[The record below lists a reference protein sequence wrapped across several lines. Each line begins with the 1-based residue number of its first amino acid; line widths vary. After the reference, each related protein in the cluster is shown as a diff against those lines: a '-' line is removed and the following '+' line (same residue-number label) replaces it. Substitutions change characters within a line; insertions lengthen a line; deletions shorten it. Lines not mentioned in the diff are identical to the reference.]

1 MKRWQ
6 QFFVA
11 LLAGV
16 GMLVGLG
23 PVLVARAAEPQ
34 VRAVLFF
41 SPTCGHC
48 HKVISEDLP
57 PLFETYGNQLN
68 IFGVDISQDDGQ
80 ELYLAAI
87 ERFDIE
93 RQGVPT
99 LIVGDVVLIGS
110 GEIPQRFPNLIESYL
125 AQGGVDWPDIPGL
138 AAALESVETPEA
150 APPEPTVQP
159 TPTIPASGED
169 DDDEGAI
176 APVPPTPPTQLI
188 TPETGPGSGLQGD
201 TPSPAETGLRARLSR
216 DPVGNTLAIVVM
228 VGMVVVLGVVAA
240 TFRREPAATFPAW
253 QQWAIPLLAL
263 VGLGVAVYL
272 VFIETTDVLA
282 ICGPVGDCNTV
293 QQSEY
298 AKLFGVVPVGA
309 LGVAGYVVILL
320 VWLVGRVVRGT
331 VSHIAWLALSGTTLI
346 GTLFSL
352 YLTFLEPFVIGAT
365 CLWCLTSAVVM
376 TLLFWLTAPR
386 GKEALASLK
395 AQSRE

>member
-16 GMLVGLG
+16 GMLAGLG

-41 SPTCGHC
+41 SPNCGYC
-48 HKVISEDLP
+48 HKVITEDLP

-68 IFGVDISQDDGQ
+68 VFGVDISQDDGQ
-80 ELYLAAI
+80 EIYQAAV

-138 AAALESVETPEA
+138 AAALESVGTPEA
-150 APPEPTVQP
+150 APPEPTIQP
-159 TPTIPASGED
+159 TPTITASGED
-169 DDDEGAI
+169 DDDEGAV
-176 APVPPTPPTQLI
+176 APAPPMPPTRLI
-188 TPETGPGSGLQGD
+188 TPETGTGSGLQRD
-201 TPSPAETGLRARLSR
+201 TPAPAETGLRARLSR

-240 TFRREPAATFPAW
+240 TFLREPAASLPTL
-253 QQWAIPLLAL
+253 QQWSIPLLAL
-263 VGLGVAVYL
+263 VGLGVAAYL
-272 VFIETTDVLA
+272 AFIETADVLA

-298 AKLFGVVPVGA
+298 AKLFGVVPVGI
-309 LGVAGYVVILL
+309 LGVAGYVIILL
-320 VWLVGRVVRGT
+320 VWLVGRAVRGT
-331 VSHIAWLALSGTTLI
+331 VSHIAWLALFGITLI

-365 CLWCLTSAVVM
+365 CLWCLTSAIVM
-376 TLLFWLTAPR
+376 TLLLWLTAPR
-386 GKEALASLK
+386 GKESLAGLK
-395 AQSRE
+395 AQS